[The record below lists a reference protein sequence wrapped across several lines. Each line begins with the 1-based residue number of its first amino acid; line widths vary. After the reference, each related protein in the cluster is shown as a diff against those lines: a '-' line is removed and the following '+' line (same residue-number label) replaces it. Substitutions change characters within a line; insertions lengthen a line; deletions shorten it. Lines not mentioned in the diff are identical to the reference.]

1 MTVRGGI
8 PVTAEFVT
16 QETRPAR
23 PVAVRQARAGRG
35 QIQLWNHMRASQ
47 ELNGR
52 VCAAR
57 TGYR

>member
-1 MTVRGGI
+1 MTFEEFAADHELRLGPTSAAG
-8 PVTAEFVT
+8 PVTQKSAG
-16 QETRPAR
+16 PAR
-23 PVAVRQARAGRG
+23 PGH
-35 QIQLWNHMRASQ
+35 IQLWNHMRATQ